1 MIFKSHMN
9 VNFQHKIYITNIFY
23 IGILVIINLE
33 CNDSQHVW
41 IIFDVLFEFMRT
53 KIIIYVVV

>member
-33 CNDSQHVW
+33 CNDS
-41 IIFDVLFEFMRT
+41 
-53 KIIIYVVV
+53 